1 MNDQLF
7 IRISSDERSL
17 QWGIVSSAET
27 VEDNNDFVERG
38 DLLLEDVETL
48 AETLVTEGSEQTIV
62 LMLPAHRVKCFNI
75 DAPTKNRKHLEKAVP
90 FQLEDQVLQSVDNQH
105 FALGGFD
112 SQDRLAVNV
121 IDKEYFRELLE
132 LFKDVG
138 IEPDHVISE
147 AACVPHYKDAWS
159 AVIGEQVL
167 VRQEVNNFWS
177 AEQFLVKELLQLEM
191 QTDELSITQA
201 IRVYSEAENSFEL
214 ESVAGLATQKELV
227 DDVFY
232 FLSQNY
238 DAGVVNLLQ
247 QEFSSQKKTQRN
259 YGVWKLPTIAAS
271 ILAGLGLVYLIS
283 HIVYMNTKLSDL
295 KEQTLTQTKTLYPS
309 LPLSTAIAQVNNSYR
324 NIGGDDGSGAS
335 LILLMDKSVNAM
347 STKSINF
354 SQMEY
359 IASRGQLNMDVSADS
374 YETLTQS
381 QRNLESS
388 GLEVD
393 MRNASENGGVWTA
406 RVTVGVKQ

>member
-1 MNDQLF
+1 MKMNDQLF
-7 IRISSDERSL
+7 IRISSDERAL
-17 QWGIVSSAET
+17 QWGVLSSAET
-27 VEDNNDFVERG
+27 SEGTNDFVKRG

-48 AETLVTEGSEQTIV
+48 AEVIGEQKIV

-75 DAPTKNRKHLEKAVP
+75 NAPTKNRKHLEKAVP
-90 FQLEDQVLQSVDNQH
+90 FQLEDQVLDSVDNQH
-105 FALGGFD
+105 FALGDFD

-121 IDKEYFRELLE
+121 IDKVYFRELLE

-138 IEPDHVISE
+138 IEPDFVVSE
-147 AACVPHYKDAWS
+147 AACVPHFKDAWS
-159 AVIGEQVL
+159 AVIDEQVL
-167 VRQEVNNFWS
+167 VRQEENNFWS

-201 IRVYSEAENSFEL
+201 IRVYSETENTFEL

-227 DDVFY
+227 NDVFC
-232 FLSQNY
+232 FLTQNY
-238 DAGVVNLLQ
+238 DATVVNLLQ

-271 ILAGLGLVYLIS
+271 ILAGLGLIYLVS
-283 HIVYMNTKLSDL
+283 HIVHMNKKLSNL
-295 KEQTLTQTKTLYPS
+295 EEQTLAQTKVLYPS
-309 LPLSTAIAQVNNSYR
+309 LPLSTAMAQINNSYR
-324 NIGGDDGSGAS
+324 NIGGDEGSSAS
-335 LILLMDKSVNAM
+335 LIMLMDKSVNAM

-354 SQMEY
+354 SQLEY
-359 IASRGQLNMDVSADS
+359 IASRGQLSMDVSADS

-381 QRNLESS
+381 QRNLEGS
-388 GLEVD
+388 GLDVD

-406 RVTVGVKQ
+406 RVSVGIKK

>member
-17 QWGIVSSAET
+17 QWGIVSSAEAAQDT
-27 VEDNNDFVERG
+27 NNFIERG
-38 DLLLEDVETL
+38 VLLLEDIETL
-48 AETLVTEGSEQTIV
+48 AEIIEEQKII

-75 DAPTKNRKHLEKAVP
+75 NAPTKNRKHLEKAVP
-90 FQLEDQVLQSVDNQH
+90 FQLEDQVLDSVDNQH
-105 FALGGFD
+105 FALGDFD

-121 IDKEYFRELLE
+121 IDKVYFRELLE

-138 IEPDHVISE
+138 IEPDFIVSE
-147 AACVPHYKDAWS
+147 ASCVPHFKDAWS
-159 AVIGEQVL
+159 AVIDEQVL
-167 VRQEVNNFWS
+167 VRQEENNFWS

-201 IRVYSEAENSFEL
+201 IRIYSETENTFEL

-232 FLSQNY
+232 FLTQNY
-238 DAGVVNLLQ
+238 DATVVNLLQ

-271 ILAGLGLVYLIS
+271 ILAGLGLIYLVS
-283 HIVYMNTKLSDL
+283 HIVYMNKKLSNL
-295 KEQTLTQTKTLYPS
+295 EEQTLAQTKMLYPS
-309 LPLSTAIAQVNNSYR
+309 LPLSTAMAQINNSYR
-324 NIGGDDGSGAS
+324 NIGGDEGSSAS
-335 LILLMDKSVNAM
+335 LIMLMDKSVNAM

-354 SQMEY
+354 SQLEY

-381 QRNLESS
+381 QRNLEGS
-388 GLEVD
+388 GLDVD

-406 RVTVGVKQ
+406 RVTVGVKK